1 MTTAT
6 WSNLQDM
13 SSDAA
18 FRVICLNIST
28 NLAAIGWVQSADT
41 GQINLATV
49 TKPVAINTAAGYQIW
64 EFTDTVRTVYMKLEY
79 GTAASCDADVWPVG
93 CTFGSGSNGSGTIT
107 GLPTTRTAI
116 KTDSNITSAVT
127 QYGSAACQ
135 TQGGFNL
142 LVGIGSALAGTSS
155 QGAFAFARTCDSSG
169 NATGDGYELCLGTAA
184 STGQVVVVNLGTG
197 FTIAPTAAAT
207 ISSCLIPFGIASSN
221 YGTGG
226 NNDYQ
231 VWRHELPMP
240 QTLTSN
246 FIGTGLRAEIPATT
260 TFPLAIVGATT
271 HTYISFGA
279 QISTCSWNATSAL
292 GTLITMWE

>member
-6 WSNLQDM
+6 WSNLWDM
-13 SSDAA
+13 SSDAG

-49 TKPVAINTAAGYQIW
+49 TKPVAVNTAAGYQIW
-64 EFTDTVRTVYMKLEY
+64 EFTDTVGTVYMKLEY
-79 GTAASCDADVWPVG
+79 GTAASATLTFGQWV
-93 CTFGSGSNGSGTIT
+93 TFGSGSNGSGTIT
-107 GLPTTRTAI
+107 GFPTTRTAI
-116 KTDSNITSAVT
+116 KSDSNITSAVT
-127 QYGSAACQ
+127 SYGSAACQ

-142 LVGIGSALAGTSS
+142 LVGIGASLAGAGA
-155 QGAFAFARTCDSSG
+155 QGGFAFARTCDSSG

-184 STGQVVVVNLGTG
+184 STGQTVAVNLGTG
-197 FTIAPTAAAT
+197 FTVAPTASST
-207 ISSCLIPFGIASSN
+207 TPSCLIPFGIASSN

-246 FIGTGLRAEIPATT
+246 FIGTGLRIEIPATT

-279 QISTCSWNATSAL
+279 QLSACGWNATSAL